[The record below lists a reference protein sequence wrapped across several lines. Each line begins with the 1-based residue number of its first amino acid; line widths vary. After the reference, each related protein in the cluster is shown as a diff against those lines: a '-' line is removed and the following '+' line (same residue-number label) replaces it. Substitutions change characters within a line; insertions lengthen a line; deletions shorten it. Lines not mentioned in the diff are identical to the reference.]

1 MGDELDYALEIGEKI
16 LNLKERCKLYYKN
29 PIKGF
34 RSRAREFPQMIT
46 QLGLIPSI
54 TFLLSKVNDTF
65 LIPLIKYFMQEDN
78 FTEKLC
84 DEFTNEGYTSYLVVN
99 YIWIKEK
106 LIEFQFIDK
115 CLASFDE
122 SNDFADLLINCIKS
136 SLISILKELKNNEKL
151 LYEIEDSVLTF
162 SIELK
167 KVVDGIYSGED

>member
-1 MGDELDYALEIGEKI
+1 MKSSGGCLILGDELDFALEIGEKL
-16 LNLKERCKLYYKN
+16 LNLKERCKSYYKN

-65 LIPLIKYFMQEDN
+65 LIPLIMYFMQDDN

-115 CLASFDE
+115 CLASSD
-122 SNDFADLLINCIKS
+122 K
-136 SLISILKELKNNEKL
+136 
-151 LYEIEDSVLTF
+151 
-162 SIELK
+162 
-167 KVVDGIYSGED
+167 G